1 MKTKIIRLKP
11 LTIAFAFILSIIAVQ
26 FGSISTTFAAPKTWD
41 GSAGDNKFST
51 AANWS
56 GDTIP
61 VTGDTIIFS
70 GQAGGNS
77 GDSVLL
83 NNDLTGVAFA
93 GITLDTRSTN
103 VQKSFHL
110 NTITFQAGATISEA
124 AIGGGGSNA
133 ATDYFNFS
141 TNSNDGYYLA
151 VDGTVNA
158 LGNLTVTT
166 QSGLAAGVVTVAGN
180 LTVSRGVIS
189 TASNISG
196 TVITP
201 NGNAGLSY
209 RGASRTIS
217 NNFTIGAL
225 SGYPNQS
232 SLLFADCTGSYT
244 NGRGESGNLI
254 LCDEYATR
262 TYTLTGTLTLNDDVT
277 IGIAP
282 NATVRIEGTINY
294 NGHTIT
300 KSTKTTGNGVL
311 QIVTPPSAPTDLI
324 ATPASGSVGLEWEVP
339 SSNGYSSI
347 TDYVVEYKLH
357 SSSSWSTF
365 ADGTGTGTTT
375 SITGLTNGSAYD
387 FRVSAVNSKGASPF
401 ATINSITPTATLT
414 VPLAVSGI
422 TGTVDATTKNLHLN
436 WTAPASNGGSPIT
449 NYLVEAKLSS
459 GSTWYTVAHPAS
471 DETAI
476 EIFSGLTDGQTYDFR
491 ISAINAQGTGPS
503 TTLSNYVYTAG
514 NGSEGN
520 LSEASGSVVGAP
532 NTGTMKLSLKNP
544 LVIAVLG
551 IVAAAAILFF
561 AKSRRRA

>member
-1 MKTKIIRLKP
+1 MKTKIVRLKP
-11 LTIAFAFILSIIAVQ
+11 LSIAFAFVLSIIAVQ
-26 FGSISTTFAAPKTWD
+26 FGSVTNTFAAPKTWD

-56 GDTIP
+56 GNTIP

-110 NTITFQAGATISEA
+110 NTITFQAGATINEA
-124 AIGGGGSNA
+124 AIGGGGSNSSI
-133 ATDYFNFS
+133 DYFNFS

-201 NGNAGLSY
+201 SGNAGLSY
-209 RGASRTIS
+209 RGASRAIS
-217 NNFTIGAL
+217 NDFTIGAL

-232 SLLFADCTGSYT
+232 NLLFADCTGSYT

-254 LCDEYATR
+254 LCDDYANR
-262 TYTLTGTLTLNDDVT
+262 SYTLTGTITLNDDLE

-282 NATVRIEGTINY
+282 NTTVIIAGDVNY

-300 KSTKTTGNGVL
+300 KSSTTSGNGTL
-311 QIVTPPSAPTDLI
+311 QILTLASAPSDLV
-324 ATPASGSVGLEWEVP
+324 ATPASGHVGLEWQAS
-339 SSNGYSSI
+339 SSNSPI

-357 SSSSWSTF
+357 SSSTWSTF
-365 ADGTGTGTTT
+365 ADGYGPGTTT
-375 SITGLTNGSAYD
+375 DVTGLTNGSAYD
-387 FRVSAVNSKGASPF
+387 FRVSAENAKGMGPS
-401 ATINSITPTATLT
+401 ATITSITPTVALT

-422 TGTVDATTKNLHLN
+422 TGAVDATTKNLHLN
-436 WTAPASNGGSPIT
+436 WTAPASNGGSAIT

-503 TTLSNYVYTAG
+503 MTLANYVYTAG

-532 NTGTMKLSLKNP
+532 NTGTVKLSLKNP
-544 LVIAVLG
+544 IVIAVLG
-551 IVAAAAILFF
+551 IAAAAAILFF